1 LQVAKFGAAITDYD
15 AVPASSNQA
24 DGDDNLKTGPVLCA
38 NLLDDEDGLVSVPTI
53 TVETSGNQSIT
64 YNGVNALNGAIP
76 FVLYAFAALHLPA
89 SYSVLINSTAPL
101 FGAVFSSFWLAEKL
115 TFRKVGAILVAG
127 CGVGLVAR
135 VGPAQVDPLFLVSI
149 CACVGAAA
157 CYGLSAVYMKKYA
170 GGTKPMGMTGG
181 SMLMAG
187 LMLLP
192 ILPFAPIRGEVTPLV
207 IANLLGLALLC
218 SGLAFI
224 WYYRLMENVGPT
236 KALTV
241 AFLMPVFGMTW
252 AALFL
257 GEPITLGMAAGAGLI
272 LTGTYLVVKKTNSD
286 RTPKNPISAEL

>member
-1 LQVAKFGAAITDYD
+1 MQFSDLLRLVGSAAVWGFSFIFMRVI
-15 AVPASSNQA
+15 A
-24 DGDDNLKTGPVLCA
+24 PVLGPIATA
-38 NLLDDEDGLVSVPTI
+38 NFRVLIAGVAMSIYFLVIGFNPEWRKNWRHYTAV
-53 TVETSGNQSIT
+53 G
-64 YNGVNALNGAIP
+64 ALNGSIP
-76 FVLYAFAALHLPA
+76 FVLYAFAALHIPA

-101 FGAVFSSFWLAEKL
+101 FGAIFSSFLLAEKL
-115 TFRKVGAILVAG
+115 TFRKLGAILVAG
-127 CGVGLVAR
+127 CGVALVAR
-135 VGPAQVDPLFLVSI
+135 IGPAQVDPLFLVSI

-170 GGTKPMGMTGG
+170 GGTKPIGMTGG

-224 WYYRLMENVGPT
+224 WYYRLMKNVGPT

-241 AFLMPVFGMTW
+241 GFLMPVFGMTW

-272 LTGTYLVVKKTNSD
+272 LTGTYLVVKKD
-286 RTPKNPISAEL
+286 KK